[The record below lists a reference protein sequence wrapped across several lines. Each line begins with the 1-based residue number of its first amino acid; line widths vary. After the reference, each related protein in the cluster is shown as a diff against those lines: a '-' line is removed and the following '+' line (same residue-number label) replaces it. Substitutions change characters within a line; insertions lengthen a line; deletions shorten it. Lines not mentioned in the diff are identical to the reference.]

1 MKILFVV
8 SIFSLLL
15 VCSNSKSCREERNKA
30 YAEPPMLGGF
40 IPQCETNK
48 EMPGDVYA
56 TNDATYN
63 RKNKKGEFFPYTDR
77 YKLIQTEGSTSYSF
91 CVNQETGERI
101 SKKFK
106 LEKGD
111 ALLVSDQPE
120 IICKKYKLT

>member
-1 MKILFVV
+1 MKILIVV

-15 VCSNSKSCREERNKA
+15 VNSNCKSCREERNKA
-30 YAEPPMLGGF
+30 YAEPHMIGAF

-48 EMPGDVYA
+48 EIPDDIYA
-56 TNDATYN
+56 TNDATHN
-63 RKNKKGEFFPYTDR
+63 QNKKKEAFFPYTDR

-111 ALLVSDQPE
+111 AELAVDQPE
-120 IICKKYKLT
+120 IVCKKYKLT

>member
-1 MKILFVV
+1 MKKLIIK

-15 VCSNSKSCREERNKA
+15 VGANCKSCREERNKA
-30 YAEPPMLGGF
+30 YSEPHMIGAF

-48 EMPGDVYA
+48 EIPDDIYA
-56 TNDATYN
+56 INDATYN
-63 RKNKKGEFFPYTDR
+63 HNKKKKAFFPYTDR

-106 LEKGD
+106 LDKGD
-111 ALLVSDQPE
+111 LVLAENQPE
-120 IICKKYKLT
+120 IVCKKYKLT

>member
-1 MKILFVV
+1 MKILIVL

-15 VCSNSKSCREERNKA
+15 VCSNSKSCRQERNKA
-30 YAEPPMLGGF
+30 YAEPLMIGAF

-48 EMPGDVYA
+48 EVPDDAYG

-63 RKNKKGEFFPYTDR
+63 QNNKKGPVFPFTDR

-111 ALLVSDQPE
+111 AELAVDQPE
-120 IICKKYKLT
+120 IVCKKYKLT

>member
-1 MKILFVV
+1 
-8 SIFSLLL
+8 
-15 VCSNSKSCREERNKA
+15 
-30 YAEPPMLGGF
+30 MLGGF

-111 ALLVSDQPE
+111 ALLASDQPE

>member
-1 MKILFVV
+1 MKVLIVV

-30 YAEPPMLGGF
+30 YAEPLMIGAF

-48 EMPGDVYA
+48 EQPDDAYS

-63 RKNKKGEFFPYTDR
+63 QNMKKKALFQYTDR

-91 CVNQETGERI
+91 CVNQETGERV
-101 SKKFK
+101 SEKFK
-106 LEKGD
+106 LQKGD
-111 ALLVSDQPE
+111 SVLAVDQPE